1 MNILI
6 IIASV
11 AIGMVVGM
19 GFMACFE
26 AEMRKHDHEQL
37 RKANARNINLVKK
50 LSEAKKELST
60 QPAVDKKVIEILD
73 FSDPYQD
80 ITFGG
85 F

>member
-50 LSEAKKELST
+50 LSEAKRELST
-60 QPAVDKKVIEILD
+60 QPEVDKKIIEILD

-80 ITFGG
+80 INFGG